1 MTAPNDNTP
10 LAIIADA
17 YFDAGLT
24 QEGQDPNSEQIVRGM
39 RKLTDVVNL
48 WQTQGLKLWLQQDV
62 TIPLVAGQNLYS
74 LGPSYGIAMT
84 KPLRVTEA
92 YYLQGAPVTAGS
104 FVVDTTYTILSI
116 GTTDFTAIGAGANQ
130 VASTFTA
137 SGVGSGTGTA
147 STGTRRPLTVLSR
160 EEFTNLSQTN
170 TRGEPNSYFVDKQQ
184 LKLDVYIWLTPD
196 SSAASS
202 GTVHLITQTQVT
214 GIVLVTDT
222 MNFPI
227 EWRIALRWG
236 LADEL
241 ATGQPQAIMDRC
253 QQRAL
258 MYRTVLED
266 WDVEDAPTRF
276 TPDSRGP
283 YNAGAFR

>member
-10 LAIIADA
+10 LSIIADA

-24 QEGQDPNSEQIVRGM
+24 QEGQLPNGEQIVTGM

-48 WQTQGLKLWLQQDV
+48 WQTQGLKLWLQQDT
-62 TIPLVAGQNLYS
+62 TIPLNAGQNVYS
-74 LGPSYGIAMT
+74 LGPGLGIDMV

-92 YYLQGAPVTAGS
+92 YYLQGTPVTAGS
-104 FVVDTTYTILSI
+104 FVTDTTYTILSV
-116 GTTDFTAIGAGANQ
+116 GTTDFTLIGAGASQ
-130 VASTFTA
+130 VGATFTA
-137 SGVGSGTGTA
+137 TGAGSGTGTA

-170 TRGEPNSYFVDKQQ
+170 TLGEPNSYFVDKQAA
-184 LKLDVYIWLTPD
+184 KLDVYIWLTPD
-196 SSAASS
+196 STAAAG
-202 GTVHLITQTQVT
+202 GTVHLITQNQVA
-214 GIVLVTDT
+214 GFILVTET

-241 ATGQPQAIMDRC
+241 ATGQPQAIMNRC
-253 QQRAL
+253 QQRAS
-258 MYRTVLED
+258 MYRTALED
-266 WDVEDAPTRF
+266 WDVEDSPTRF
-276 TPDSRGP
+276 APDSRSQTHMG
-283 YNAGAFR
+283 NFR